1 MLTRI
6 IQSSYR
12 CARTITLWPG
22 QSSGIRAHRNTAR
35 GTCKS
40 YGFKGV
46 PLLLGALGSL
56 RSPRKNGRSDKRPEF
71 TYLGGCW
78 CYIRGSYKND
88 TFIVWDIYQQK
99 LFDFDL
105 CGLCLSPPPPFKV
118 AFPNIAIA
126 NISEP
131 SLVGGL

>member
-1 MLTRI
+1 M
-6 IQSSYR
+6 
-12 CARTITLWPG
+12 ARPKQWDPRP
-22 QSSGIRAHRNTAR
+22 QEYSER
-35 GTCKS
+35 GTYKS
-40 YGFKGV
+40 YGIKGV

-56 RSPRKNGRSDKRPEF
+56 RFPRKNGRLDKRLEL

-78 CYIRGSYKND
+78 CYIRSSYKND

-126 NISEP
+126 NISKP
-131 SLVGGL
+131 LLVGGL